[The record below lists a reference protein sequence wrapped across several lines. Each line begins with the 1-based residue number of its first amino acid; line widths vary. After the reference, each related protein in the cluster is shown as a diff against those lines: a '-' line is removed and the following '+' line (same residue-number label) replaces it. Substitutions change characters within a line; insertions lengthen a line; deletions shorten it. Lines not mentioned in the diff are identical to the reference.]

1 MVLFKPCG
9 QATYHAPGLL
19 AVHTHAWRRIRLYD
33 GHEIAHACRACRVA
47 EAQPEVA
54 VGIHSI
60 FERSDR
66 PLLVSSP
73 EGIADDPADLGR
85 AVG

>member
-1 MVLFKPCG
+1 MG
-9 QATYHAPGLL
+9 TG
-19 AVHTHAWRRIRLYD
+19 IRLYD
-33 GHEIAHACRACRVA
+33 GHDIAPACRGCRVA
-47 EAQPEVA
+47 QAQPEVA

-73 EGIADDPADLGR
+73 DGIADDPADLIGSDLLFR
-85 AVG
+85 SASVQGPMARHLSEHGTS